1 MRPFLTSQ
9 RFVRPFLTPQGEN
22 ERGFLAMTR
31 RTILRVWYGKR
42 WGIRQSFK
50 DIHNFDGAA
59 NFAALI
65 VADRIEVVRELTA
78 LPSGETTT

>member
-1 MRPFLTSQ
+1 MRL
-9 RFVRPFLTPQGEN
+9 
-22 ERGFLAMTR
+22 

-78 LPSGETTT
+78 LPSAETAT

>member
-1 MRPFLTSQ
+1 VRPFLTSQ
-9 RFVRPFLTPQGEN
+9 RFVRPFLTPQGKN

>member
-1 MRPFLTSQ
+1 MES
-9 RFVRPFLTPQGEN
+9 
-22 ERGFLAMTR
+22 LAMIHG
-31 RTILRVWYGKR
+31 TILRVWYGTR

-59 NFAALI
+59 SFAAFI

-78 LPSGETTT
+78 LPSGETAI

>member
-1 MRPFLTSQ
+1 
-9 RFVRPFLTPQGEN
+9 
-22 ERGFLAMTR
+22 MTH

-78 LPSGETTT
+78 VPSGETAT

>member
-1 MRPFLTSQ
+1 M
-9 RFVRPFLTPQGEN
+9 
-22 ERGFLAMTR
+22 
-31 RTILRVWYGKR
+31 RVWYGKR

-65 VADRIEVVRELTA
+65 MADRIEVFREPTG
-78 LPSGETTT
+78 LPSGQTAI